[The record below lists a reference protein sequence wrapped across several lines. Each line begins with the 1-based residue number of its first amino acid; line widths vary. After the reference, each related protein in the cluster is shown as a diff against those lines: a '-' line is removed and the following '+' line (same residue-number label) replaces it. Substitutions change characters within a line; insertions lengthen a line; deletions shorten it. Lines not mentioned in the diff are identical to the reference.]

1 MIAFSASAYTAV
13 TPAAKPAAGALRRSD
28 SCSGGEGVQTIP
40 WTMGITRVAGSTNVT
55 SDLTTFISGF
65 AGHTSASDEN
75 TLYIGPP
82 QVEDL
87 AGALTI
93 GVLTN
98 GTTIADFANRITTTL
113 QDLKV
118 TFADNGSLTSALDVA
133 TNILAGTQ
141 GIATSFLASNGNLT
155 VLLGSV
161 DVISNIL
168 GELGS
173 VVQSVAGA
181 VAGKVLMPT
190 LADAAAR
197 VLAAAQAVLSS
208 KARSS
213 TS

>member
-1 MIAFSASAYTAV
+1 MRFSSLASAAMIAFSASAYVAV
-13 TPAAKPAAGALRRSD
+13 TPAAKPAAVALRRSD
-28 SCSGGEGVQTIP
+28 SCSGGESVDEDTIY
-40 WTMGITRVAGSTNVT
+40 TG
-55 SDLTTFISGF
+55 LC
-65 AGHTSASDEN
+65 
-75 TLYIGPP
+75 

-98 GTTIADFANRITTTL
+98 GTTIADLANQITTTL

-118 TFADNGSLTSALDVA
+118 TFADNGHLTSALDVA
-133 TNILAGTQ
+133 TNIVAETQ

-173 VVQSVAGA
+173 VV
-181 VAGKVLMPT
+181 
-190 LADAAAR
+190 
-197 VLAAAQAVLSS
+197 
-208 KARSS
+208 
-213 TS
+213 